1 VTGKA
6 VIADPISSCKILNN
20 GKEFWGNIAI
30 VQRGD
35 CMFVGNNSCHLDHAL
50 KIVDWHGREY

>member
-35 CMFVGNNSCHLDHAL
+35 CMFVGNSCF
-50 KIVDWHGREY
+50 